1 MILVVLLDE
10 IQKDVATLK
19 NANLLAI
26 AECVA
31 YEGDV
36 RIIIVPLLFVNVLNL
51 VGKASDKSV

>member
-10 IQKDVATLK
+10 VQKDVATLK

-36 RIIIVPLLFVNVLNL
+36 RISVPLLFVNLLDL
-51 VGKASDKSV
+51 VGKASDQSV